1 MESKTKRQIEFA
13 DKWRHSSEHGASR
26 NGSGTFWAVTGFGKT
41 YGTIEQIVKPFLAKT
56 NSNYITILVAR
67 EIHYSHW
74 IRELDNHLKELGNRK
89 RVKVVTVQYLIKNDL
104 RLATNLLIVDEL
116 HKFYGEEYIQYVNGN
131 YIQFT
136 YNLGLTAT
144 FRDPRGRHKSL
155 MDLYYPIDVI
165 TQQEALEKGWISQFT
180 EYNLTI
186 DLTKHEKAEYK
197 SYQDAISKHLP
208 KFGEHGIR
216 GAFLCHRGGKGKRGR
231 NQSPQQWAAQYAM
244 FMGWTPEM
252 SPNHNIYKLWNPSII
267 RGYARQVVENLKNI
281 NDFLYNNGSKYDAA
295 IEILKKF
302 HDKKIMSFGQ
312 STKFADS
319 LAEEFNKEKLGLAVV
334 YHTQMKS
341 RPLRNQH
348 GEFIRYKSG
357 KRAGEVKKFGLTSLK
372 KLAIEAFV
380 NGTANILC
388 TASAMDENFDCPDI
402 EVGLITA
409 RTSNPNKQLQ
419 RGGRIKRI
427 LPKDPNAVML
437 IINLYCQGTK
447 DYDWL
452 RISQSKNEHYVK
464 WVDSIEDIDFTVHT
478 SEVYDITDI

>member
-1 MESKTKRQIEFA
+1 MESKTKRQEEFA
-13 DKWRHSSEHGASR
+13 AKWRHSSDYGASK

-41 YGTIEQIVKPFLAKT
+41 YGTIQQIIKPFLEKAS
-56 NSNYITILVAR
+56 SNYITILVAR
-67 EIHYSHW
+67 EIHYQHW
-74 IRELDNHLKELGNRK
+74 ISELDIHLKVVNDRK

-131 YIQFT
+131 LIQFT

-144 FRDPRGRHKSL
+144 FRDPRGRHKKL

-165 TQQEALEKGWISQFT
+165 TQEEALEKGWISQFV
-180 EYNLTI
+180 EYNVGINLSKDEI
-186 DLTKHEKAEYK
+186 KEYK

-208 KFGEHGIR
+208 KFGDAGTR
-216 GAFLCHRGGKGKRGR
+216 AAFLCHRGGKGRNGR
-231 NQSPQQWAAQYAM
+231 TQTAEQWCMQYALH
-244 FMGWTPEM
+244 MGWRPDIEK
-252 SPNHNIYKLWNPSII
+252 SHSINALWNPAKI

-281 NDFLYNNGSKYDAA
+281 NDFLYNNKSKYEVAMT
-295 IEILKKF
+295 ILRKF
-302 HDKKIMSFGQ
+302 NDKKIMTFGQ
-312 STKFADS
+312 STKFADD
-319 LAEEFNKEKLGLAVV
+319 LAEQFNVEELGNAVS
-334 YHTQMKS
+334 YHTQLKS
-341 RPLRNQH
+341 RPLKNQH
-348 GEFIRYKSG
+348 GEYIRYKSG

-372 KLAIEAFV
+372 KMIINAFV
-380 NGTANILC
+380 TGTANVLC

-427 LPKDPNAVML
+427 LPKDPNAIML
-437 IINLYCQGTK
+437 IINLYCKNTK

-452 RISQSKNEHYVK
+452 RISQGKNEHIVK
-464 WVDSIEDIDFTVHT
+464 WVEDIDDIEFAKYEGET
-478 SEVYDITDI
+478 YDITDI